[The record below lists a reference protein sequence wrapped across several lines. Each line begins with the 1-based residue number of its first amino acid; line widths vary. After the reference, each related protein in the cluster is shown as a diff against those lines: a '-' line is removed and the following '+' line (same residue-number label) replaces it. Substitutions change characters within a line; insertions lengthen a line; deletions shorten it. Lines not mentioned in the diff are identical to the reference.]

1 MELVDYVRV
10 LRRRWLVIVL
20 AMVVCAGL
28 AYGLS
33 SRRQSTYTASAR
45 LVVSTLATGSFGD
58 DITRRAVAVSRAT
71 DYATYVGTTPA
82 VDAALATAGYAGAS
96 RPAVSGHADGESP
109 FITIVVSAH
118 DPRLAAG
125 VANAYQKSLLSVVAK
140 LDASPKADPRTLSTV
155 DPATVPTAP
164 SSPRPKRDGAIGLG
178 LGLLLGLGSAFVKES
193 LDRTYK
199 DADVL
204 EAATNL
210 TVLGVVPDEFGR
222 HALPTVTHPTSGRA
236 EAYRNIRTNV
246 TFAGPETS
254 LKKIIV
260 TSATPGEGKTSVA
273 ANLAVSFA
281 LSGQKVALVD
291 ADLRRPQ
298 VAAAFGMADSAPG
311 LGRLLE
317 GKAKIEAVL
326 RPSPVAGLSL
336 VTSGPPV
343 DNASELLGS
352 ARMGWLLDQLGGSF
366 DVVIIDTPPILPVT
380 DPLVLAVQA
389 TGVVLVVRLG
399 VTSRERLH
407 RALTALRNLDTPVLG
422 LVGNGATATGDA
434 AYGYGSRYAYSR
446 KDNRKRTFFS
456 LRRSGSLART
466 R

>member
-10 LRRRWLVIVL
+10 LRRRWIVIVL
-20 AMVVCAGL
+20 AMAVCAGL

-33 SRRQSTYTASAR
+33 SRREATYSASAR
-45 LVVSTLATGSFGD
+45 LVVSTVATGSFGD
-58 DITRRAVAVSRAT
+58 DLTRRAVAVSRAT

-82 VDAALATAGYAGAS
+82 VEAAVLAAGYPAGA
-96 RPAVSGHADGESP
+96 RPSVSGTADGESP
-109 FITIVVSAH
+109 FITITVRDH
-118 DPRLAAG
+118 DPVRAAA
-125 VANAYQKSLLSVVAK
+125 VANAFQKSLLAVVAK
-140 LDASPKADPRTLSTV
+140 LDASPRADPRTLTTV
-155 DPATVPTAP
+155 DSATVPAAP
-164 SSPRPKRDGAIGLG
+164 SSPKPRRDAVIGLA
-178 LGLLLGLGSAFVKES
+178 LGMLLGLGSAFVKES

-222 HALPTVTHPTSGRA
+222 HSLPTVTHPTSGRA

-273 ANLAVSFA
+273 SNLAVSFA
-281 LSGQKVALVD
+281 LSGQKVVLVD

-298 VAAAFGMADSAPG
+298 VAAAFGLADHAPG

-317 GKAKIEAVL
+317 GKAKIETVL
-326 RPSPVAGLSL
+326 RKSPVSGLSL

-343 DNASELLGS
+343 ENASELLGS
-352 ARMGWLLDQLGGSF
+352 ASMAWLLEQLGSTF

-407 RALTALRNLDTPVLG
+407 RALTSLRNLDTPVLG

-434 AYGYGSRYAYSR
+434 AYGYGSKYAYSR
-446 KDNRKRTFFS
+446 GDKKRSFFS
-456 LRRSGSLART
+456 LRRRGSLARS

>member
-1 MELVDYVRV
+1 M
-10 LRRRWLVIVL
+10 
-20 AMVVCAGL
+20 AVCAGL

-33 SRRQSTYTASAR
+33 SRRDPTYTASAR
-45 LVVSTLATGSFGD
+45 LVVSTVATGSFGD
-58 DITRRAVAVSRAT
+58 DLTRRAVAVSRAT
-71 DYATYVGTTPA
+71 DYATYVSTTPA
-82 VDAALATAGYAGAS
+82 VEAALRAAGYPLEP
-96 RPAVSGHADGESP
+96 RPSVSGTADGESP
-109 FITIVVSAH
+109 FITVTVRDG
-118 DPRLAAG
+118 DPQRAAD
-125 VANAYQKSLLSVVAK
+125 VANAYQKSLLAVVAK

-155 DPATVPTAP
+155 DQATVPTAP
-164 SSPRPKRDGAIGLG
+164 SSPRPKRDGLIGLG

-210 TVLGVVPDEFGR
+210 TVLGVVPDEFSR
-222 HALPTVTHPTSGRA
+222 HPLPTVTHPTSGRA

-260 TSATPGEGKTSVA
+260 TSATPGEGKTSVS

-281 LSGQKVALVD
+281 LTGQKVVLVD

-317 GKAKIEAVL
+317 GKAKLESVL
-326 RPSPVAGLSL
+326 RKSPVAGLSL

-352 ARMGWLLDQLGGSF
+352 AAMTWVLEQLGGTF

-407 RALTALRNLDTPVLG
+407 RALASLRNLDTPILG
-422 LVGNGATATGDA
+422 LVGNGATASGDA
-434 AYGYGSRYAYSR
+434 AYGYGSKYAYSR
-446 KDNRKRTFFS
+446 KDHRKRFFS
-456 LRRSGSLART
+456 LRRSGSLAHSR
-466 R
+466 